1 MPQQQQPTK
10 IMRHIGTQPLPATQH
25 EIKNRLFGDVLLPY
39 LALFCTGLCS
49 ALLCFG
55 LTWPVACFL
64 HNTKS
69 ITILIKYSKP
79 EDEKERAENE
89 DAEGGGKGGKRTQ
102 SAKCPLR
109 RFTGNSSRSNS
120 VGEAQIGKSDELKGN
135 AIKQLQPSKD
145 FNNAIK
151 YPNIAAHGV
160 AKLICSKN
168 P

>member
-1 MPQQQQPTK
+1 MKMQK
-10 IMRHIGTQPLPATQH
+10 AMVKR
-25 EIKNRLFGDVLLPY
+25 
-39 LALFCTGLCS
+39 
-49 ALLCFG
+49 
-55 LTWPVACFL
+55 
-64 HNTKS
+64 
-69 ITILIKYSKP
+69 
-79 EDEKERAENE
+79 
-89 DAEGGGKGGKRTQ
+89 KRTQ

-120 VGEAQIGKSDELKGN
+120 AGEAQIGKSDELKGN

-168 P
+168 PWDKKLKKTRVDKLKFLRDKEDL